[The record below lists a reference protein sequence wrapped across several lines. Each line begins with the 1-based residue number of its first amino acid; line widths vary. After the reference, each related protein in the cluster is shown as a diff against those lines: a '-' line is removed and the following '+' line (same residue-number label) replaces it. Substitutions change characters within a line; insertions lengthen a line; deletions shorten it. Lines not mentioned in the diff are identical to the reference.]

1 MPVASVWS
9 RAYRAARRI
18 LTGTLDLVYPPCCLG
33 CSARLERA
41 TDPLCGRCLRRMER
55 VAPADLADR
64 LARRP
69 EAERV
74 IDYAFV
80 LWMYD
85 RTGTLQAVQ
94 HALKYYNRPYYGVAL
109 GRLLGTAYREGDGPV
124 PDCLVPVPLHRARF
138 LERGYN
144 QSMML
149 ARGLGDALSAP
160 VDESLLVRPA
170 ATRTQTKLS
179 RPDRWKNVQGA
190 FAAPDPAALFGRSV
204 LLVDD
209 ILTTGSTAGAG
220 AQVLAEA
227 GASAVYF
234 AALSMARV

>member
-1 MPVASVWS
+1 
-9 RAYRAARRI
+9 
-18 LTGTLDLVYPPCCLG
+18 
-33 CSARLERA
+33 
-41 TDPLCGRCLRRMER
+41 MER
-55 VAPADLADR
+55 VAPADLTDR

-74 IDYAFV
+74 IDHAFV

-85 RTGTLQAVQ
+85 RTGTLQTVQ

>member
-1 MPVASVWS
+1 
-9 RAYRAARRI
+9 
-18 LTGTLDLVYPPCCLG
+18 
-33 CSARLERA
+33 
-41 TDPLCGRCLRRMER
+41 
-55 VAPADLADR
+55 
-64 LARRP
+64 
-69 EAERV
+69 
-74 IDYAFV
+74 
-80 LWMYD
+80 
-85 RTGTLQAVQ
+85 
-94 HALKYYNRPYYGVAL
+94 
-109 GRLLGTAYREGDGPV
+109 
-124 PDCLVPVPLHRARF
+124 
-138 LERGYN
+138 
-144 QSMML
+144 ML
-149 ARGLGDALSAP
+149 ARGLAEALSAP
-160 VDESLLVRPA
+160 VDESLLVRPS